1 MVLVQALSYTAL
13 AVVAALVGGVVAI
26 YRPPGP
32 QMESNVQ
39 HFAAGVVT
47 AAVAAELLPEIHERA
62 PQVVV
67 LGFAIG
73 VVTMLG
79 IHRLSKTIEKRDI
92 GGQFAGAAG
101 LLITVGID
109 MTIDGVLIGVTFLDN
124 PDTGVIIAVALA
136 IEVLFLGVAGVV
148 ALPDGIGTA
157 RKLAAARV
165 GGDRRRGRAGRRDR
179 RADRDHPRVRLR
191 GPALPR
197 HRGTTGEGRE
207 GPRDPDLDH
216 AVFRRLPRDLPLGY
230 APLILITPT
239 VYRRRRR
246 RRWRS
251 AGLAVVFSYA
261 IADRETALGR
271 EWMGPRSR

>member
-13 AVVAALVGGVVAI
+13 AAVAALLGGVIAV

-47 AAVAAELLPEIHERA
+47 AAVAAELLPDVHGRA

-73 VVTMLG
+73 VATMLG
-79 IHRLSKTIEKRDI
+79 IHRLSRRIEQRDV

-109 MTIDGVLIGVTFLDN
+109 MLIDGVLIGVTFLDN
-124 PDTGVIIAVALA
+124 PGTGVIIAVALT

-148 ALPDGIGTA
+148 ALPDDMGTL
-157 RKLAAARV
+157 RKLAVPASFGLLLASGVTAGVLVLDGVTGAPIAIILAFGSAALLYLVTEELLVKAAKVPETPVSTTLFFV
-165 GGDRRRGRAGRRDR
+165 GFLAIF
-179 RADRDHPRVRLR
+179 L
-191 GPALPR
+191 
-197 HRGTTGEGRE
+197 
-207 GPRDPDLDH
+207 LDMFH
-216 AVFRRLPRDLPLGY
+216 
-230 APLILITPT
+230 
-239 VYRRRRR
+239 
-246 RRWRS
+246 
-251 AGLAVVFSYA
+251 
-261 IADRETALGR
+261 
-271 EWMGPRSR
+271 

>member
-157 RKLAAARV
+157 RKLAV
-165 GGDRRRGRAGRRDR
+165 
-179 RADRDHPRVRLR
+179 P
-191 GPALPR
+191 
-197 HRGTTGEGRE
+197 
-207 GPRDPDLDH
+207 
-216 AVFRRLPRDLPLGY
+216 AVFGLLLVSGVTGGVVALDGVTG
-230 APLILITPT
+230 APIAIILAFGSAALLYLVTEELLVKAGKVPETPT
-239 VYRRRRR
+239 STTLFFV
-246 RRWRS
+246 
-251 AGLAVVFSYA
+251 GFLAIFLL
-261 IADRETALGR
+261 DMLH
-271 EWMGPRSR
+271 